1 MHLIHRPHRRL
12 SLTEKFSAGILFM
25 ILFILIGYAI
35 TTAPPTYKPPK
46 EPQEKYYT
54 IVLSEHD
61 IYQIKKL
68 YKANQKDIP
77 SSILVVN

>member
-1 MHLIHRPHRRL
+1 
-12 SLTEKFSAGILFM
+12 M

-77 SSILVVN
+77 SSILVVK